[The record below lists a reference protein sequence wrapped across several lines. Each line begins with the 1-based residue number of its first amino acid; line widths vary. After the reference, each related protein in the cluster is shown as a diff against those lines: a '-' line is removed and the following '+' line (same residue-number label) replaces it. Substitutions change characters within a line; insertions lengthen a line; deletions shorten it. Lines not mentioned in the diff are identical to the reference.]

1 MTELIYSGQSLTLSR
16 IEDGFAELRLQ
27 RSDAPINKLDRRT
40 LEELEAVAELLEGAG
55 GDVRGLLVCSGLEV
69 FVVGAD
75 INEFGALFERSER
88 DIVEHTWQANQLFER
103 LSALPLPSVVAING
117 FALGGGLELA
127 LAFDYRVM
135 AEGAR
140 IGLPEVSLG
149 LIPGYGG
156 TVRLP
161 RVSSVAL
168 ALQWIVDGK
177 PRQAAAA
184 VEAGVVEQRVDRAE
198 LRSAALELL
207 RRAADGALDWRG
219 RRQLRLQAPTQP
231 AGSEDFVR
239 LRNELARSAA
249 KHQPARALLV
259 DLLEAAQGVDHPA
272 ALRLEGETFG
282 RVAKTQAAASL
293 VRTFLNDQAIKKIG
307 KAQVGAALP
316 IRQAVV
322 LGAGI
327 MGGGIAYTSA
337 LHGTPVRMKDI
348 RQEALD
354 LGMAEADKLLG
365 RQVGNGRLSEER
377 AAAVLASITPQLDY
391 AGFTE
396 AGVLIE
402 AVVENL
408 AVKHA
413 VLGEVEQAVAPHT
426 ILLSN
431 TSSLRIDDLAAPLAR
446 PENFAGMHF
455 FNPVPVMPLVEIIR
469 GSRSSDAAVATAV
482 AQAQAMGKTPIVVK
496 DGPGFLVNRIL
507 SAYIRAFLQLV
518 ADGADFEE
526 VDRVAETFGW
536 PMGPAHLEDVV
547 GLDTGAHVCDVIFAG
562 YPERMPAVSGNAIK
576 ALLAEGRL
584 GQKNGAGF
592 YRYVSAAGGRPRKF
606 SDASARALVAAQQA
620 GGPRD
625 FSDEEV
631 VERLMLPLIVESI
644 HALQEGVVATAAELD
659 SALLLG
665 LGFPAY
671 LGGALVYADWLGAAY
686 LLSRC
691 EHHAVLGEAY
701 RAPALLR
708 EMAAS
713 DGRFYTE

>member
-27 RSDAPINKLDRRT
+27 RSDAPTNKLDRRT

-135 AEGAR
+135 AESAR

-184 VEAGVVEQRVDRAE
+184 VEAGVVEQRVERAE

-231 AGSEDFVR
+231 AGSEEFVR

-249 KHQPARALLV
+249 KHQPARAWLV

-354 LGMAEADKLLG
+354 LGMAEADKLLR

-377 AAAVLASITPQLDY
+377 AAAVLSSITPQLDY

-396 AGVLIE
+396 ADVLIE

-413 VLGEVEQAVAPHT
+413 VLGEVEQAVASHT

-536 PMGPAHLEDVV
+536 PMGPAYLEDVV

-562 YPERMPAVSGNAIK
+562 YPERMPAVPGNAIK

-625 FSDEEV
+625 FSDEEI

-659 SALLLG
+659 TALLLG

-691 EHHAVLGEAY
+691 EHHAALGEAY

-708 EMAAS
+708 ELAAS
-713 DGRFYTE
+713 DGRFYAE